1 MKRTVLRVEL
11 LGALALGSGAAAGAV
26 QSTPPGA
33 GDEGFEVLQLRPQ
46 FYVIAGAGANIAV
59 QIGDDGVVVV
69 DTGTA
74 ANAERVLAEIRKL
87 TKQPIRYIINTNA
100 DPDHVGG
107 NEKFSAAGQS
117 IVPTGGLNE
126 IAAAGGRAVI
136 FAEEHVLS
144 RMSAPVGRQA
154 PYPVGA
160 WPTST
165 YSSALNETQ
174 KDVYL
179 NGEAIQVFYQP
190 AAHSDGDS
198 VVFFRRS
205 DVLVVSDIVD
215 TDRFPV
221 IDLEHGGSLQG
232 IIDSLNRLIFIAV
245 APTPL
250 VWQEGGTLVVP
261 GHGRIGDR
269 ADLVDY
275 RDMLTIIRDR
285 VQDLIDKGLTL
296 EQIVKADPA
305 QGYRRRYG
313 SESGSWT
320 TAAFIEAVYKSL
332 LRGKQ

>member
-1 MKRTVLRVEL
+1 MKRTVLRVAL

-33 GDEGFEVLQLRPQ
+33 GDEGLEVLQLRPQ

-69 DTGTA
+69 DPGTA

-154 PYPVGA
+154 PYPVG
-160 WPTST
+160 
-165 YSSALNETQ
+165 E
-174 KDVYL
+174 
-179 NGEAIQVFYQP
+179 
-190 AAHSDGDS
+190 H
-198 VVFFRRS
+198 
-205 DVLVVSDIVD
+205 VLVGAERD
-215 TDRFPV
+215 
-221 IDLEHGGSLQG
+221 
-232 IIDSLNRLIFIAV
+232 A
-245 APTPL
+245 
-250 VWQEGGTLVVP
+250 EGCLSQRRGHP
-261 GHGRIGDR
+261 GLLPAGR
-269 ADLVDY
+269 AL
-275 RDMLTIIRDR
+275 
-285 VQDLIDKGLTL
+285 
-296 EQIVKADPA
+296 
-305 QGYRRRYG
+305 RRRQRRVLPPVG
-313 SESGSWT
+313 RARRERHRRHRSIS
-320 TAAFIEAVYKSL
+320 
-332 LRGKQ
+332 RD